1 MRQPEDPI
9 AIRMPGGKTAALRCG
24 TVFGDTFTVVGDNS
38 ATLFLPG
45 RQFGAELVPD
55 GQPLF
60 PTRGS
65 ASVIEGVGKR
75 IDEHGI
81 RVGRSTAGAVFAT
94 CPRFTV
100 APAYSGECSE
110 CHGTG
115 CVTCPHCDND
125 DAECSECDGE
135 GRVDLPAVDSPAEH
149 FELRGAFFDTRNL
162 SLLLRFV
169 PPDSECEVRVYKT
182 AVVELRGPR
191 FRLWCAAVSN
201 LAVEEMAAA
210 KPFPLTEEFK

>member
-9 AIRMPGGKTAALRCG
+9 AIRMPGGKAAVFRCG
-24 TVFGDTFTVVGDNS
+24 TVFGATFTALGDNS
-38 ATLFLPG
+38 ASLFLPG

-60 PTRGS
+60 PSRGF
-65 ASVIEGVGKR
+65 ASVIEGVGRR
-75 IDEHGI
+75 IDEHGA
-81 RVGRSTAGAVFAT
+81 RVGRSTAGAVFAA
-94 CPRFTV
+94 CSRFMVT
-100 APAYSGECSE
+100 PAFSGECSE
-110 CHGTG
+110 CNGTG
-115 CVTCPHCDND
+115 CVKCPHCDNE
-125 DAECSECDGE
+125 DAECSECGGE

-169 PPDSECEVRVYKT
+169 PPDSECEVRVYKA
-182 AVVELRGPR
+182 AVLELRGPN
-191 FRLWCAAVSN
+191 FRLWCAAEPN
-201 LAVEEMAAA
+201 LGVEDIVAA